1 MMPLSR
7 VVTLFLTAVLL
18 SLFLAVGCSRTAPP
32 TSPTSVPPPTHTP
45 VPTPTPIN
53 VEDILRRSGDAT
65 SQLAAFHFRLQHS
78 DGGST
83 PFSDTLD
90 ITEAEGDVVSPDS
103 VSIDFAG
110 RFSDRFAMRASLI
123 TIGDDSYMTN
133 PLSGDWERVPPE
145 VSPLGFFDPQKGV
158 GSMIAGIRNPTLS
171 SKNGNEFIIEGDLES
186 QALRPLL
193 GPATQ
198 DGIVRVRISLDEDT
212 LYMKRAVIDGRLT
225 AGEADGV
232 TRTITL
238 SQFNEPLSVTAPD
251 TG

>member
-1 MMPLSR
+1 M
-7 VVTLFLTAVLL
+7 
-18 SLFLAVGCSRTAPP
+18 
-32 TSPTSVPPPTHTP
+32 
-45 VPTPTPIN
+45 
-53 VEDILRRSGDAT
+53 
-65 SQLAAFHFRLQHS
+65 SQLSTFHFRLEHS
-78 DGGST
+78 DDGST

-90 ITEAEGDVVSPDS
+90 ITQAEGDVVSPDS

-133 PLSGDWERVPPE
+133 PLSGNWERVPAE
-145 VSPLGFFDPQKGV
+145 VSPLGFFDPQKGI
-158 GSMIAGIRNPTLS
+158 GAMIAGIRNPALS
-171 SKNGNEFIIEGDLES
+171 SKDGNEFEITGDLEA

-198 DGIVRVRISLDEDT
+198 DGTVRVEIALDKSA
-212 LYMKRAVIDGRLT
+212 LYMKRAVIHGRLT
-225 AGEADGV
+225 AGETDGV

-238 SQFNEPLSVTAPD
+238 SQFNEPLSISPPD

>member
-1 MMPLSR
+1 M
-7 VVTLFLTAVLL
+7 
-18 SLFLAVGCSRTAPP
+18 
-32 TSPTSVPPPTHTP
+32 
-45 VPTPTPIN
+45 
-53 VEDILRRSGDAT
+53 
-65 SQLAAFHFRLQHS
+65 SQLAAFHFRLEHS
-78 DGGST
+78 DNGST

-103 VSIDFAG
+103 VSIEFAG

-133 PLSGDWERVPPE
+133 PLSGNWERVPPE
-145 VSPLGFFDPQKGV
+145 VSPLAFFDPQDGI
-158 GSMIAGIRNPTLS
+158 GAMIAGIRNPSLS
-171 SKNGNEFIIEGDLES
+171 SKDGNGFIIAGDLDS

-198 DGIVRVRISLDEDT
+198 RGTVRVEVSLDKDT
-212 LYMKRAVIDGRLT
+212 LYLKRAIIAGRLT
-225 AGEADGV
+225 AAEPDGI

-238 SQFNEPLSVTAPD
+238 SQFNEPLRVSAPD